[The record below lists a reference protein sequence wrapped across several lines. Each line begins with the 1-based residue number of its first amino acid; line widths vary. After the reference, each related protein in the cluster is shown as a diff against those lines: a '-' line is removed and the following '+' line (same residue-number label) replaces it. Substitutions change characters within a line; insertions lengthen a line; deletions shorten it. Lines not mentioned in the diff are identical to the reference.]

1 MPTTAS
7 TSRSNRHSRGSTFSD
22 TSAIANA
29 AGPPEITGNTTTN
42 TAAVANA
49 NANASKTKVKAT
61 VLYEDADADADEL
74 EPLVDLT
81 QPIPLHSKK
90 TDRKQKRRE
99 KKEAKR
105 ASTVPPRRMLDLP
118 YELLYS
124 IITFV
129 EPREL
134 FVLCRVNKTLQHLI
148 LSQEHLITR
157 DIIAWR
163 YPSLSKCFRLPVLAK
178 DLDENAHRALNEA
191 YGDALSP
198 RRVNANY
205 KHVQPPDPS
214 LVCFCYTCRLRW
226 IFLCVVVDFAH
237 WQDDLDSGVQIPTI
251 PRGADPEW
259 NKKLVA
265 KHAQVVVKALHSQL
279 WYVRLLQAHLTSI
292 TRSIQRNSANQGN
305 RRSRF
310 RMTAADVASGTD
322 AFLDRS
328 GPPTAD
334 FPYNRDNYDLLEAFM
349 PSRSWI
355 KDDQKWVYVPAD
367 QHEQDLARLERQRQ
381 DAPPSTAAV
390 SQTTPGV
397 SVSRSM
403 IF

>member
-1 MPTTAS
+1 MPTTTS
-7 TSRSNRHSRGSTFSD
+7 TSRSGRHSRSSTLSD
-22 TSAIANA
+22 ASAVNA
-29 AGPPEITGNTTTN
+29 AGPPDIANTTNIAANN
-42 TAAVANA
+42 TA
-49 NANASKTKVKAT
+49 KTKVKAT
-61 VLYEDADADADEL
+61 VLYEDAADADEL

-81 QPIPLHSKK
+81 QAIPLHSKK

-105 ASTVPPRRMLDLP
+105 ASTVPPRGMLDLP

-124 IITFV
+124 IITLL

-134 FVLCRVNKTLQHLI
+134 FVVCRVSKSLRDFI

-163 YPSLSKCFRLPVLAK
+163 YPSISKCFRLPVLAQ
-178 DLDENAHRALNEA
+178 DLDENARRALNEA

-205 KHVQPPDPS
+205 KHVQSPDPS

-226 IFLCVVVDFAH
+226 IFLCIIVDFAH
-237 WQDDLDSGVQIPTI
+237 WQDHLDSGVQIPTI
-251 PRGADPEW
+251 PRGADPDW

-265 KHAQVVVKALHSQL
+265 EHAQVVVKALHSQL

-292 TRSIQRNSANQGN
+292 TRSIRRNTANQGN
-305 RRSRF
+305 RRCRF
-310 RMTAADVASGTD
+310 RMTPSDVASGTD

-328 GPPTAD
+328 GPPTVD
-334 FPYNRDNYDLLEAFM
+334 FPYNRDNYDMLEVFM

-355 KDDQKWVYVPAD
+355 KDEQKWVYVPAD
-367 QHEQDLARLERQRQ
+367 QHERELRLLERQRLES
-381 DAPPSTAAV
+381 PSSTAV
-390 SQTTPGV
+390 SQTPGV
-397 SVSRSM
+397 LVPRSM

>member
-1 MPTTAS
+1 MPATPS
-7 TSRSNRHSRGSTFSD
+7 TSRSGRHSQSSIVSD
-22 TSAIANA
+22 VSAVNVVV
-29 AGPPEITGNTTTN
+29 GPPEIANTNATGITT
-42 TAAVANA
+42 
-49 NANASKTKVKAT
+49 KTKVKAT
-61 VLYEDADADADEL
+61 VLYEDAGAAADGL

-81 QPIPLHSKK
+81 QAIPLHSKK
-90 TDRKQKRRE
+90 TDRKQKRRD

-105 ASTVPPRRMLDLP
+105 ASTVPPRGMLDLP

-124 IITFV
+124 IVTLV

-134 FVLCRVNKTLQHLI
+134 FVLCRVNKSLRDFI

-163 YPSLSKCFRLPVLAK
+163 YPALSKCFRLPVLAQ
-178 DLDENAHRALNEA
+178 DLDENARRALNEA

-205 KHVQPPDPS
+205 KHVQSPDPS

-226 IFLCVVVDFAH
+226 IFLCIIVDFAH
-237 WQDDLDSGVQIPTI
+237 WQHHLDNGLPIPTI
-251 PRGADPEW
+251 PRGADPDW

-265 KHAQVVVKALHSQL
+265 EHAQVVVKALHSQL

-292 TRSIQRNSANQGN
+292 TRSIRRNTANQGN

-310 RMTAADVASGTD
+310 RMTPSDVASGTD

-328 GPPTAD
+328 GPPTVD
-334 FPYNRDNYDLLEAFM
+334 FPYNRDNYDMLEAFM

-355 KDDQKWVYVPAD
+355 KDDGKWVYVPAD
-367 QHEQDLARLERQRQ
+367 QHERELRLLERQRQ
-381 DAPPSTAAV
+381 EAPSSTAV
-390 SQTTPGV
+390 SQTPPAALV
-397 SVSRSM
+397 PRSM

>member
-1 MPTTAS
+1 MPATPS
-7 TSRSNRHSRGSTFSD
+7 TSRSGRHSQSSIVSD
-22 TSAIANA
+22 VSAVNVVVV
-29 AGPPEITGNTTTN
+29 GPPEIANTNTTGIT
-42 TAAVANA
+42 T
-49 NANASKTKVKAT
+49 KTKVKAT
-61 VLYEDADADADEL
+61 VLYEDDAGADGL

-81 QPIPLHSKK
+81 QAIPLHSKK
-90 TDRKQKRRE
+90 TDRKQKRRD

-105 ASTVPPRRMLDLP
+105 ASTVPPRGMLDLP

-124 IITFV
+124 IITLV

-134 FVLCRVNKTLQHLI
+134 FVLCRVNKSLRNFI
-148 LSQEHLITR
+148 LSQEHLLTR

-163 YPSLSKCFRLPVLAK
+163 YPALSKCFRLPVLAQ
-178 DLDENAHRALNEA
+178 DLDENARRALNEA

-205 KHVQPPDPS
+205 KHVQSPDPS

-226 IFLCVVVDFAH
+226 IFLCIIVDFAH
-237 WQDDLDSGVQIPTI
+237 WQHHLDNGLPIPTI
-251 PRGADPEW
+251 PRGADPDW

-265 KHAQVVVKALHSQL
+265 EHAQVVVKALHSQL
-279 WYVRLLQAHLTSI
+279 WYVRLLQAHLSSI
-292 TRSIQRNSANQGN
+292 TRSIRRNTANQGN

-310 RMTAADVASGTD
+310 RMTPSDVASGTD

-328 GPPTAD
+328 GPPTVD
-334 FPYNRDNYDLLEAFM
+334 FPYNRDSYDMLEAFM

-355 KDDQKWVYVPAD
+355 KDDGKWVYVPAD
-367 QHEQDLARLERQRQ
+367 QHERELRLLERQRQ
-381 DAPPSTAAV
+381 EAPSSTAV
-390 SQTTPGV
+390 SQTPPAALV
-397 SVSRSM
+397 PRSM

>member
-7 TSRSNRHSRGSTFSD
+7 TSRSSRHSWSSTFSD
-22 TSAIANA
+22 ASAVTNA
-29 AGPPEITGNTTTN
+29 AGPPDIANTTANLTVVNTN
-42 TAAVANA
+42 T
-49 NANASKTKVKAT
+49 KTKVKAT
-61 VLYEDADADADEL
+61 VLYDDAGEDES

-81 QPIPLHSKK
+81 QAIPLHSKK

-105 ASTVPPRRMLDLP
+105 ASAVSPRGMLDLP

-124 IITFV
+124 IITLV
-129 EPREL
+129 EPRDL
-134 FVLCRVNKTLQHLI
+134 FVLCRVNKSLQHFI

-205 KHVQPPDPS
+205 KHVQSPDPS

-226 IFLCVVVDFAH
+226 IFLCIIVDFAH
-237 WQDDLDSGVQIPTI
+237 WQDDLESGVQIPTI

-265 KHAQVVVKALHSQL
+265 EHAQVVVKALHSQL

-292 TRSIQRNSANQGN
+292 TRSIRRNGSNQGN

-310 RMTAADVASGTD
+310 RMTPADVASGTD

-328 GPPTAD
+328 GPPTVD
-334 FPYNRDNYDLLEAFM
+334 FPYNRDNYDMLEAFM

-367 QHEQDLARLERQRQ
+367 QHERELRLLERQRH
-381 DAPPSTAAV
+381 DVPPSTAV
-390 SQTTPGV
+390 SQTPGV
-397 SVSRSM
+397 YASRSM